1 MEGNEANH
9 SRHKD
14 ILEKGYEFAALMLP
28 SSSGKLPGR
37 TYWLAPACIKL
48 CSNSTLDEFRR
59 HEMGNHFCCFVIV
72 ARLRDVL
79 PSF

>member
-9 SRHKD
+9 PRHKA
-14 ILEKGYEFAALMLP
+14 ILEKGYEFAALMFP
-28 SSSGKLPGR
+28 SSLGKPPAH
-37 TYWLAPACIKL
+37 TYWLAPVCIKL
-48 CSNSTLDEFRR
+48 GSNSTLDEFRR
-59 HEMGNHFCCFVIV
+59 HEMGNHFCCFVNV